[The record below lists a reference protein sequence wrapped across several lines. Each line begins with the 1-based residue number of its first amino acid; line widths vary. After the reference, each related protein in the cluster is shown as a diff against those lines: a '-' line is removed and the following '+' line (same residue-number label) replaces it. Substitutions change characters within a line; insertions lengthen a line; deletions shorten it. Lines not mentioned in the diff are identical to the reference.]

1 MAVRLRTKHSIAPS
15 FSKEVTRELLAG
27 KIEEMPHKI
36 RQAGDRQPAEVLC
49 CPRDTPIA
57 RNKAPFSVTWPP
69 NSLELTNGRVHP
81 HRNGVLK

>member
-1 MAVRLRTKHSIAPS
+1 MAVRLRTKHTTVRS
-15 FSKEVTRELLAG
+15 FSEEVTRGLLAG

-36 RQAGDRQPAEVLC
+36 RQACNKQPAEVLC

-69 NSLELTNGRVHP
+69 NSLELTNGRVDP
-81 HRNGVLK
+81 HKSGVLK